1 MIFVLNNIFFLKIEF
16 KNDLN
21 LKKNLMNASIIITV
35 CALLLLAY
43 VFDVT
48 SSKTRIPSVILLLTL
63 GWLVKKVTVFLNIP
77 IPNLESTLPLIGTI
91 GLILI
96 VLDGSLELELKKE
109 NYPLIGKSALVA
121 IVPMLVLSFG
131 IAQVIYYFDAAISFK
146 DSLANA
152 IPISVISSAVA
163 ISSAKNLKSSQK
175 EFITYESSLSDVFG
189 VILFN
194 FITLHDEIDVSS
206 FGYFLLDML
215 IILLISFAATIG
227 LAFLLSRIKHK
238 VKFAPI
244 IILVIL
250 IYYISK
256 VYHLPALIF
265 ILLFG
270 LLVGNLDELK
280 HYKFVEKLQP
290 ELFSKEIQKFRELT
304 SEFTFLIRTLFFILF
319 GFLIKTEELLNQ
331 ETFVWSLSITVSIFV
346 VRALVLKI
354 VKLDLNPLLYISP
367 RGLITILLFLSIPTS
382 QTSALVNNSLIIQ
395 IVILTTLFLMFGLM
409 FFRTKVDA

>member
-1 MIFVLNNIFFLKIEF
+1 
-16 KNDLN
+16 
-21 LKKNLMNASIIITV
+21 MNASIIITV

-43 VFDVT
+43 IFDVT

-63 GWLVKKVTVFLNIP
+63 GWLVKKVTVILHIP

-96 VLDGSLELELKKE
+96 VLDGALELELKKE
-109 NYPLIGKSALVA
+109 NYSLIGKSAIVA
-121 IVPMLVLSFG
+121 LIPMLLLSFG
-131 IAQVIYYFDAAISFK
+131 IAQLIFYFDPVISFK
-146 DSLANA
+146 NSLANA

-163 ISSAKNLKSSQK
+163 ISSAKNLKNSQK

-189 VILFN
+189 VIFFN
-194 FITLHDEIDVSS
+194 FITLHSEINFSS
-206 FGYFLLDML
+206 FGYFLLDLL
-215 IILLISFAATIG
+215 IILLVSFAATIG

-256 VYHLPALIF
+256 IYHLPALIF

-270 LLVGNLDELK
+270 LLVGNLDELR

-290 ELFSKEIQKFRELT
+290 EIFNKEIQKFRELT

-319 GFLIKTEELLNQ
+319 GFLIKTNELLNQ
-331 ETFVWSLSITVSIFV
+331 ETIIWSLSITVSIFV
-346 VRALVLKI
+346 IRAVVLKI

-367 RGLITILLFLSIPTS
+367 RGLITILLFLSIPAS
-382 QTSALVNNSLIIQ
+382 QTSVLINNSLVIQ
-395 IVILTTLFLMFGLM
+395 IVILTALFLMFGLM
-409 FFRTKVDA
+409 FFKNKKEV

>member
-1 MIFVLNNIFFLKIEF
+1 
-16 KNDLN
+16 
-21 LKKNLMNASIIITV
+21 MNASIIITV

-63 GWLVKKVTVFLNIP
+63 GWLVKKATVLLHIP
-77 IPNLESTLPLIGTI
+77 IPNLEGTLPLIGTI

-109 NYPLIGKSALVA
+109 NYPLIGKSAVVA
-121 IVPMLVLSFG
+121 LIPMLLLSFG
-131 IAQVIYYFDAAISFK
+131 IAQLIYYFDPAISFK
-146 DSLANA
+146 NSLANA

-163 ISSAKNLKSSQK
+163 ISSAKNLKNSQK

-189 VILFN
+189 VIFFN
-194 FITLHDEIDVSS
+194 FITLHNEINVSS
-206 FGYFLLDML
+206 FGYFLLDLL
-215 IILLISFAATIG
+215 IILLVSFAATIG

-250 IYYISK
+250 IYYVSK
-256 VYHLPALIF
+256 IYHLPALIF

-270 LLVGNLDELK
+270 LLVGNLDELR

-290 ELFSKEIQKFRELT
+290 EIFNKEIQKFRELT

-319 GFLIKTEELLNQ
+319 GFLIKTNELLNQ
-331 ETFVWSLSITVSIFV
+331 ETIIWSLSITVSIFV
-346 VRALVLKI
+346 IRALVLKL
-354 VKLDLNPLLYISP
+354 VRLDLNPLLYISP
-367 RGLITILLFLSIPTS
+367 RGLITILLFLSIPAS
-382 QTSALVNNSLIIQ
+382 QTTTLINNSLVIQ
-395 IVILTTLFLMFGLM
+395 VVILTALFLMFGLM
-409 FFRTKVDA
+409 FSKNKKEV

>member
-1 MIFVLNNIFFLKIEF
+1 
-16 KNDLN
+16 
-21 LKKNLMNASIIITV
+21 MNASIIITV

-63 GWLVKKVTVFLNIP
+63 GWFVRRVAVLLNIP
-77 IPNLESTLPLIGTI
+77 IPDLEPILPTIGTI

-121 IVPMLVLSFG
+121 IIPLLLLSFG
-131 IAQVIYYFDAAISFK
+131 IAQTIYYFEPTISFK

-163 ISSAKNLKSSQK
+163 ISSAKNLISSQK

-194 FITLHDEIDVSS
+194 FVTLNNNIDIFS
-206 FGYFLLDML
+206 FGYFLIDM
-215 IILLISFAATIG
+215 IVILLISFVATIG

-250 IYYISK
+250 IYFISK

-280 HYKFVEKLQP
+280 QFKFIERLQT
-290 ELFSKEIQKFRELT
+290 EILTKEIQKFRELT

-319 GFLIKTEELLNQ
+319 GFLIKTRDLLNQ
-331 ETFVWSLSITVSIFV
+331 DTIIWSSTITVCIFLL
-346 VRALVLKI
+346 RAIVLKF
-354 VKLDLNPLLYISP
+354 VKLKLNPLLFISP
-367 RGLITILLFLSIPTS
+367 RGLISILLFLSIPVAQAS
-382 QTSALVNNSLIIQ
+382 KLVNNSLIIQ
-395 IVILTTLFLMFGLM
+395 IIILTALFLMFGLM
-409 FFRTKVDA
+409 FSKSKGDNYNPKSK

>member
-1 MIFVLNNIFFLKIEF
+1 
-16 KNDLN
+16 
-21 LKKNLMNASIIITV
+21 MNASIIITV

-63 GWLVKKVTVFLNIP
+63 GWLVKKATVLLHIP
-77 IPNLESTLPLIGTI
+77 IPNLEGTLPLIGTI

-109 NYPLIGKSALVA
+109 NYPLIGKSAVVA
-121 IVPMLVLSFG
+121 LIPMLLLSFG
-131 IAQVIYYFDAAISFK
+131 IAQLIYYFDPAISFK
-146 DSLANA
+146 NSLANA

-163 ISSAKNLKSSQK
+163 ISSAKNLKNSQK

-189 VILFN
+189 VIFFN
-194 FITLHDEIDVSS
+194 FITLHNEINVSS
-206 FGYFLLDML
+206 FGYFLLDLL
-215 IILLISFAATIG
+215 IILLVSFAATIG

-250 IYYISK
+250 IYYVSK
-256 VYHLPALIF
+256 IYHLPALIF

-270 LLVGNLDELK
+270 LLVGNLDELR

-290 ELFSKEIQKFRELT
+290 EIFNKEIQKFRELT

-319 GFLIKTEELLNQ
+319 GFLIKTNELLNQ
-331 ETFVWSLSITVSIFV
+331 ETIIWSLSITVSIFV
-346 VRALVLKI
+346 IRALVLKM
-354 VKLDLNPLLYISP
+354 VRLDLNPLLYISP
-367 RGLITILLFLSIPTS
+367 RGLITILLFLSIPAS
-382 QTSALVNNSLIIQ
+382 QTTTLINNSLVIQ
-395 IVILTTLFLMFGLM
+395 VVILTALFLMFGLM
-409 FFRTKVDA
+409 FSKNKKEV

>member
-1 MIFVLNNIFFLKIEF
+1 M
-16 KNDLN
+16 
-21 LKKNLMNASIIITV
+21 IITV

>member
-1 MIFVLNNIFFLKIEF
+1 
-16 KNDLN
+16 
-21 LKKNLMNASIIITV
+21 MNASIIITV

-48 SSKTRIPSVILLLTL
+48 SSKTKIPSVILLLAL
-63 GWLVKKVTVFLNIP
+63 GWFVKQGTILFHIP
-77 IPNLESTLPLIGTI
+77 IPNLEPTLPLIGTI

-109 NYPLIGKSALVA
+109 KYTLIGKSAIVA
-121 IVPMLVLSFG
+121 ILPMLLLSFG
-131 IAQVIYYFDAAISFK
+131 IAQAIYYFDATISFK

-163 ISSAKNLKSSQK
+163 ISSAKNLINSQK

-189 VILFN
+189 VIFFN
-194 FITLHDEIDVSS
+194 FITLHSEITVFS
-206 FGYFLLDML
+206 FGYFLLDL
-215 IILLISFAATIG
+215 LLILTVSFVATIG

-244 IILVIL
+244 IILVIM

-256 VYHLPALIF
+256 IYHLPALIF

-270 LLVGNLDELK
+270 LLVGNIDELK
-280 HYKFVEKLQP
+280 RFNFVEKLQP
-290 ELFSKEIQKFRELT
+290 EILNKEIQKFRELT
-304 SEFTFLIRTLFFILF
+304 TEFTFLIRTLFFILF
-319 GFLIKTEELLNQ
+319 GFLIKTTELLNK
-331 ETFVWSLSITVSIFV
+331 ETIIWALLVTATIFLL
-346 VRALVLKI
+346 RAIVLKM

-367 RGLITILLFLSIPTS
+367 RGLITILLFLSIPVS
-382 QTSALVNNSLIIQ
+382 QSSKLVNNSLIIQ
-395 IVILTTLFLMFGLM
+395 TVILTALFMMFGLM
-409 FFRTKVDA
+409 FSKTKELKS

>member
-1 MIFVLNNIFFLKIEF
+1 
-16 KNDLN
+16 
-21 LKKNLMNASIIITV
+21 MNASIIITV

-63 GWLVKKVTVFLNIP
+63 GWLVKKATVLLHIP
-77 IPNLESTLPLIGTI
+77 IPNLEGTLPLIGTI

-109 NYPLIGKSALVA
+109 NYPLIGKSAIVA
-121 IVPMLVLSFG
+121 IIPMLLLSFG
-131 IAQVIYYFDAAISFK
+131 IAQVIYYFDPAISFK
-146 DSLANA
+146 NSLANA

-163 ISSAKNLKSSQK
+163 ISSAKNLKNSQK

-189 VILFN
+189 VIFFN
-194 FITLHDEIDVSS
+194 FITLHSEINVSS
-206 FGYFLLDML
+206 FGYFLLDLL
-215 IILLISFAATIG
+215 IILLVSFVATIA

-250 IYYISK
+250 IYYVSK
-256 VYHLPALIF
+256 IYHLPALIF

-290 ELFSKEIQKFRELT
+290 EIFNREIQKFRELT

-319 GFLIKTEELLNQ
+319 GFLIKTNELLNQ
-331 ETFVWSLSITVSIFV
+331 ETIIWSLSITVSIFV
-346 VRALVLKI
+346 IRGLVLKM
-354 VKLDLNPLLYISP
+354 VQLDLNPLLYISP
-367 RGLITILLFLSIPTS
+367 RGLITILLFFSIPAS
-382 QTSALVNNSLIIQ
+382 QTTSLINNSLVIQ
-395 IVILTTLFLMFGLM
+395 VVILTALFLMFGLM
-409 FFRTKVDA
+409 FFNEKKEV